1 MTNFFN
7 SRQLNLLLASLDVFT
22 IRFPKTAIF
31 LTILILQ
38 PALTPDSFAHAR
50 RRPPRAYSFIAEGG
64 KASQAECDGE
74 RKIPRRLKRQKDFSK
89 ASSYMG
95 SELLEPELKGK
106 IDGEMWKHFFRAKSS
121 CNAVLA
127 KTPSALEE
135 TQKNTKDIP
144 PEEDVEE
151 ADSSNGADSD
161 PETDADADAEEKL
174 NPSVNSDEE

>member
-1 MTNFFN
+1 MFK
-7 SRQLNLLLASLDVFT
+7 
-22 IRFPKTAIF
+22 IRSPKTAIF

-38 PALTPDSFAHAR
+38 PALTPDSFAHAK

-74 RKIPRRLKRQKDFSK
+74 RKIPRRLKRHKDFSK

-95 SELLEPELKGK
+95 SELQEPELKGK

-121 CNAVLA
+121 CNAILA

-135 TQKNTKDIP
+135 AQKNIKDIP
-144 PEEDVEE
+144 PEEEVEE
-151 ADSSNGADSD
+151 SDSSSGADSD
-161 PETDADADAEEKL
+161 SEADADGKVDSSDSSEE
-174 NPSVNSDEE
+174 E